1 MYQQLRDLRL
11 EGLEV
16 DSVSSQVDT
25 LMQLTRRN
33 GEDKYCSRRDKFME
47 VGLFIRGGLKFKQ
60 GNGWSISL
68 GGFFEATL
76 HGQNLA
82 FDSD

>member
-1 MYQQLRDLRL
+1 
-11 EGLEV
+11 
-16 DSVSSQVDT
+16 
-25 LMQLTRRN
+25 
-33 GEDKYCSRRDKFME
+33 ME

-60 GNGWSISL
+60 GNRWSISL